1 MRAACRESV
10 EEAERSSER
19 NGPGNP
25 GAEAQGCVCAGKK
38 DCMVT
43 AAELKLIPP
52 PVILH

>member
-10 EEAERSSER
+10 EETEGSSER
-19 NGPGNP
+19 NRPGNP
-25 GAEAQGCVCAGKK
+25 GAEAQGVCAGKN

-52 PVILH
+52 VILH